1 MAETS
6 RLQAFSDG
14 IFTIAITLL
23 ILDIRLPQN
32 VPGGGLAGALL
43 NLWPSYLA
51 FVTSFWTIGVMWIN
65 HHRLFRLIKRADE
78 GLVAINLFL
87 LLLVSWISFPTA
99 LLAQHLRGPDE
110 RIAAIVY
117 SGTFVAIA
125 LVFNVLWWYAR
136 RGGHTDEPEHPIT
149 RQYKYGPVFYL
160 ILLAVGV
167 FNATAC
173 LALSTLLAVYFALP
187 PRKAAA

>member
-14 IFTIAITLL
+14 VFTIAITLL

-32 VPGGGLAGALL
+32 VPRGGLARALL

-65 HHRLFRLIKRADE
+65 HRRLIRLIKRADE

-99 LLAQHLRGPDE
+99 LLA
-110 RIAAIVY
+110 
-117 SGTFVAIA
+117 
-125 LVFNVLWWYAR
+125 
-136 RGGHTDEPEHPIT
+136 
-149 RQYKYGPVFYL
+149 
-160 ILLAVGV
+160 
-167 FNATAC
+167 
-173 LALSTLLAVYFALP
+173 
-187 PRKAAA
+187 